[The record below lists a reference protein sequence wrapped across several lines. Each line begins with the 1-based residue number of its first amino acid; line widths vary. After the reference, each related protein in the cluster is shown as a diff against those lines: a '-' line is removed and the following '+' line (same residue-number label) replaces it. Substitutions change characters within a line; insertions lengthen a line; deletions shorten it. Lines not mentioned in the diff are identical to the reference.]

1 MNIAFYNGVSGL
13 SAYQQDMDTLAHNM
27 SNINTYGYKPTRTGF
42 SDLLY
47 TQMNVNGEDK
57 PLTGHGVKASSDE
70 LLLTQGNP
78 LTTNNMLD
86 FALVGEG
93 FFATENKGARAYT
106 RNGAFD
112 ISVEG
117 SKAYL
122 VTMDG
127 SYVLDGKGKQIALTK
142 KKDGTYDL
150 TAAKDKL
157 GIYNFANPYGL
168 QRRDGSSFTET
179 AVSGEAT
186 AVKKSGREKTEP
198 YQLVQ
203 GAVEQSAVDMAQ
215 TMVDVMI
222 SQKAFSF
229 NAKMVQTADQVEEIV
244 NNLR

>member
-13 SAYQQDMDTLAHNM
+13 TAFQQDMDTIAHNM

-47 TQMNVNGEDK
+47 TQMNVNGENK
-57 PLTGHGVKASSDE
+57 PLTGHGVRAATNE
-70 LLLTQGNP
+70 LQLSQGNP
-78 LTTNNMLD
+78 ISTNNMLD
-86 FALVGEG
+86 FALIGEG
-93 FFATENKGARAYT
+93 FFATENKGAREYT

-127 SYVLDGKGKQIALTK
+127 AYVLDGKGKQIALTK
-142 KKDGTYDL
+142 KDDGTYDL
-150 TAAKDKL
+150 TAAKEKL
-157 GIYNFANPYGL
+157 GVYNFTNPNGL
-168 QRRDGSSFTET
+168 QRTNSSSFTAT
-179 AVSGEAT
+179 DVSGEAI
-186 AVKKSGREKTEP
+186 AVKASGKNKKDP

-203 GAVEQSAVDMAQ
+203 GAVEQSSVDMAQ
-215 TMVDVMI
+215 SMVDVMMT
-222 SQKAFSF
+222 QKAFSF
-229 NAKMVQTADQVEEIV
+229 NAKMVQTADQIEEII